1 MLAGAWLLPLLVA
14 PFIGSFLGL
23 LVARLPAGQDVV
35 WGRSACDACRHA
47 LHPFELIPIASWLA
61 LRGKCRHCG
70 ESVTPLYPTIEL
82 AALGIAIWA
91 VLITKGWILWASC
104 ALGWLLLALAVID
117 ARTGLLP
124 DILTLPLLSLGLA
137 AAAFGDVSQF
147 PRHLLGAIAGFA
159 SFGAISWVYRR
170 WRGRAG
176 LGFGDVKLLAAG
188 GAWVAWQGLP
198 SVVFI
203 AAFSSLA
210 AALFIG
216 LGGKGLTLEQKLSF
230 GPGLCLG
237 IWLVWLYGPL
247 R

>member
-1 MLAGAWLLPLLVA
+1 M
-14 PFIGSFLGL
+14 
-23 LVARLPAGQDVV
+23 
-35 WGRSACDACRHA
+35 
-47 LHPFELIPIASWLA
+47 ASWLA
-61 LRGKCRHCG
+61 LHGKCGHCG
-70 ESVTPLYPTIEL
+70 ERVTPLYPLIEL
-82 AALGIAIWA
+82 AALILAFWA
-91 VLITKGWILWASC
+91 VLVGEGWMLWASC
-104 ALGWLLLALAVID
+104 ALGWILLALAVID
-117 ARTGLLP
+117 TRTGLLP
-124 DILTLPLLSLGLA
+124 DVLTLPLLLLGLA
-137 AAAFGDVSQF
+137 VAAFGDAAQF
-147 PRHLLGAIAGFA
+147 LSHLLGAAAGLA
-159 SFGAISWVYRR
+159 SFGAIAWLYRY

-176 LGFGDVKLLAAG
+176 LGLGDVKLLAAG
-188 GAWVAWQGLP
+188 GAWIGWEGLP